1 MMYPAPKLLEKV
13 SMVETNTKKAT
24 KFWLAV
30 LFQDHIKNKL
40 EAPYRHEAT
49 VVVTLHGIGVAI
61 RNYIHLSSQVLQF
74 DLELSFYT

>member
-1 MMYPAPKLLEKV
+1 MMYPAPKLLEKI

-49 VVVTLHGIGVAI
+49 VVVK
-61 RNYIHLSSQVLQF
+61 
-74 DLELSFYT
+74 